1 MSEHDRPQVDRREFL
16 QAGAAVTAASALTL
30 GATSAGLAQ
39 EPAKATKILPT
50 RKLGKTGVDVT
61 ILNVGTG
68 AWKSLGNAAPLLLR
82 TAYANGIRYIDT
94 AKAYGTEPDIAKFF
108 KAVPEAK
115 KDTFVVTK
123 DTPKSPKQMI
133 EQLDQNLARLQLD
146 SVDMFFFHGLGDHHD
161 TNTCLEFLKG
171 KEFRET
177 VDAMKKSGKVKFVGF
192 SCHHPDLALMLETAA
207 QANVVDAIMVKYSA
221 FAPKDHP
228 FNKALDACHAKNI
241 GLISMKQLLGST
253 EFLGSMADL
262 MKGLD
267 PKASEEENLKAM
279 GAKLQSSEASRL
291 KAIAEKAPASL
302 KEKGLKPYEM
312 LLHAIWTDERIA
324 TACVSLKNT
333 DQIIEGVHAARTF
346 EPLKAAEL
354 DAIRE
359 LHLASNPTHCALCD
373 GSCAKAAGTDA
384 ALGDL
389 ARFLAYHQHGG
400 ERTEARRQYA
410 SLTNSARD
418 WKGADLAAAQAACPN
433 HLNFAELLPKV
444 DEYLA

>member
-1 MSEHDRPQVDRREFL
+1 M
-16 QAGAAVTAASALTL
+16 
-30 GATSAGLAQ
+30 
-39 EPAKATKILPT
+39 
-50 RKLGKTGVDVT
+50 
-61 ILNVGTG
+61 
-68 AWKSLGNAAPLLLR
+68 LLR
-82 TAYANGIRYIDT
+82 TAYAQGIRYLDT
-94 AKAYGTEPDIAKFF
+94 AKAYGTEPAIAKFF
-108 KAVPEAK
+108 QAVPEAK

-146 SVDMFFFHGLGDHHD
+146 SVDLFFFHGLGDHHD
-161 TNTCLEFLKG
+161 TDTCLEFLKG

-207 QANVVDAIMVKYSA
+207 KANVVDAIMVKYSA

-253 EFLGSMADL
+253 EFLGSMADM

-267 PKASEEENLKAM
+267 PKATEEQQLKAM
-279 GAKLQSSEASRL
+279 LAKMQSTEGARL
-291 KAIAEKAPASL
+291 AAIAEKMPASL

-312 LLHAIWTDERIA
+312 LLHAIWTDERISS
-324 TACVSLKNT
+324 ACVSLKNV
-333 DQIIEGVHAARTF
+333 DQIKEGAHAARTY

-410 SLTNSARD
+410 ALTDSARD